1 MTNLLILS
9 TGVAL
14 GYFLKKP
21 KVQSPPKFMIVDDR
35 ESLSDFLLNPET
47 LSKLRE
53 YLKNRNLDR

>member
-1 MTNLLILS
+1 MKNLLILS
-9 TGVAL
+9 AGVAL

-21 KVQSPPKFMIVDDR
+21 KVQSQPKIMIVDDR

-53 YLKNRNLDR
+53 YLKGSME